1 MRKLFRLAYL
11 LLPVVIILLLT
22 PATFF
27 KHAGDGSSSV
37 PDDDEP
43 DPLDGRSLKTVD
55 DFAKELGHQLPPH
68 QFPQIYATFKEASEL
83 QRAGKD
89 SSARA
94 HYTKL
99 RSLPREDGSKF
110 DLLEYSE
117 VLKHN
122 WERLT

>member
-1 MRKLFRLAYL
+1 MHKLLRLAYL
-11 LLPVVIILLLT
+11 SLSVVIILLLI
-22 PATFF
+22 PASLF
-27 KHAGDGSSSV
+27 KHAGDGSSGV

-43 DPLDGRSLKTVD
+43 DPLDNRNLKTVE
-55 DFAKELGHQLPPH
+55 DFKKELGHQLPPH
-68 QFPQIYATFKEASEL
+68 RFPQIYTTFKEASEL

-99 RSLPREDGSKF
+99 RSLPREDGSKL

-122 WERLT
+122 WDRLT